1 MKAQLREKEFKQ
13 KRALWPFIKQ
23 LFGYSLRYKKWF
35 LPFVGAIM
43 VVAVI
48 DAIYPLVWL
57 NYIDR
62 VISPLVSQFKEALM
76 KGLTP
81 DIVYKGLVTFA
92 IIYVVL
98 AVLQTVSESVFVYF
112 SGKIREYVIFDL
124 RSDMFK
130 KLQRLSFSFY
140 DRQAIG
146 WLISRLTSDVGRVTE
161 LISWGFLSLVWGV
174 IMIIACLIAMTL
186 YSWILTL
193 IVLATIP
200 FLFLLSVKLR
210 ILVLQYAREARKTNS
225 EMIATYNE
233 HIHGVEV
240 NKVSVQEDTASANF
254 SKISGRM
261 EWVSFRSSYYSA
273 MYSPLVVMVGS
284 VAAALVIY
292 VGSKMAI
299 AGAGG
304 ITLGVLAAFFGYARI
319 IYEPIMDITR
329 FYALAQNSLSAGER
343 IFSLIKEPITIYD
356 REGVTDFAEIK
367 GKVEFE
373 DVRFHYVA
381 DKPIFSG
388 LNLTIRP
395 GESIAL
401 VGPTGEGKTTI
412 TNLICRFYEPTGGVI
427 KIDGMDYQGKT
438 LESFRSQLGIILQTP
453 HVFSGTILDNI
464 RYADQ
469 NASEEQIIEILNS
482 IGAEEMAERLAE
494 EVGED
499 GSNLS
504 LGEKQL
510 ISFARVILKD
520 PRILVMDEATSSV
533 DTLAE
538 AKIQKGIEQLIKNR
552 TSIIIAHRLST
563 IRHCDRILVIKQG
576 KVVEE
581 GNHEE
586 LIAKRKFY
594 YDLYTKQS
602 REGVGIAL

>member
-13 KRALWPFIKQ
+13 KRALWPFMKQ
-23 LFGYSLRYKKWF
+23 LFGYSLRYKKWYV
-35 LPFVGAIM
+35 PFVSAILI
-43 VVAVI
+43 VAVI

-57 NYIDR
+57 NYIDG
-62 VISPLVSQFKEALM
+62 VITPLVSQYKEAAV
-76 KGLTP
+76 KGLSP
-81 DIVYKGLVTFA
+81 ELSYKGLFIFA

-98 AVLQTVSESVFVYF
+98 AVLQTASESVFVYF
-112 SGKIREYVIFDL
+112 SGKIREYVVSDL
-124 RSDMFK
+124 RSDMFR
-130 KLQRLSFSFY
+130 KLQYLSFSFY
-140 DRQAIG
+140 DRQALG
-146 WLISRLTSDVGRVTE
+146 WLISRITSDAGRVTE
-161 LISWGFLSLVWGV
+161 LISFGFLSLVWGV
-174 IMIIACLIAMTL
+174 FMIIACLVAMTL

-210 ILVLQYAREARKTNS
+210 MLVLQYAREARKTYS
-225 EMIATYNE
+225 EMLATFNE

-240 NKVSVQEDTASANF
+240 NKISVQEDSAAANF
-254 SKISGRM
+254 SKISGKM

-292 VGSKMAI
+292 LGGKMAI
-299 AGAGG
+299 AGG

-356 REGVTDFAEIK
+356 REGVTDFGEIK
-367 GKVEFE
+367 GNIEFE
-373 DVRFHYVA
+373 GVRFHYVA
-381 DKPIFSG
+381 EKPILKG
-388 LNLTIRP
+388 LNLRINA

-401 VGPTGEGKTTI
+401 VGPSGEGKTTI
-412 TNLICRFYEPTGGVI
+412 TSLICRFYEPTGGAI
-427 KIDGMDYQGKT
+427 KIDGVDYKEKT
-438 LESFRSQLGIILQTP
+438 LESFRNQLGIILQTP
-453 HVFSGTILDNI
+453 HVFSGTIIENI

-469 NASEEQIIEILNS
+469 NASEERIVEILNS
-482 IGAEEMAERLAE
+482 IGAKEMVTRLAE
-494 EVGED
+494 EVGEE

-510 ISFARVILKD
+510 ISFARVILKN
-520 PRILVMDEATSSV
+520 PKILIMDEATSSV

-538 AKIQKGIEQLIKNR
+538 AKIQKGIAQLIKGR

-563 IRHCDRILVIKQG
+563 IKHCDRILVIKKG
-576 KVVEE
+576 EVVEE
-581 GNHEE
+581 GKHEE
-586 LIAKRKFY
+586 LIAKRRFY

-602 REGVGIAL
+602 REGVGFAV

>member
-1 MKAQLREKEFKQ
+1 MKAQLRDKEFKQ
-13 KRALWPFIKQ
+13 KRALWPFVKQ
-23 LFGYSLRYKKWF
+23 IFGYSLKYKKWF
-35 LPFVGAIM
+35 FPFVATTV

-57 NYIDR
+57 NYIDG
-62 VISPLVSQFKEALM
+62 VISPLVSQYKETAGQGLAGNIAFGGLFKF
-76 KGLTP
+76 G
-81 DIVYKGLVTFA
+81 
-92 IIYVVL
+92 IIYLIL
-98 AVLQTVSESVFVYF
+98 ALLQTLSESIFIYF
-112 SGKIREYVIFDL
+112 SGKIQEYVIYDL
-124 RSDMFK
+124 RGDMFK
-130 KLQRLSFSFY
+130 KLQNLSFSFY

-146 WLISRLTSDVGRVTE
+146 WLISRITSDVDRVTE

-174 IMIIACLIAMTL
+174 IMIIACLFAMTW

-200 FLFLLSVKLR
+200 ILFLLSVKLR
-210 ILVLQYAREARKTNS
+210 MRVLQYAREARKTNS
-225 EMIATYNE
+225 EMIATYTE

-240 NKVSVQEDTASANF
+240 NKISVQEDSASANF
-254 SKISGRM
+254 SKVSRRM
-261 EWVSFRSSYYSA
+261 QWASFRSSYYTA

-292 VGSKMAI
+292 VGGKMTI
-299 AGAGG
+299 AGAAG

-343 IFSLIKEPITIYD
+343 IFSLINEKATIFD
-356 REGVTDFAEIK
+356 HDGVTDFDEIK

-373 DVRFHYVA
+373 DVRFQYVA
-381 DKPIFSG
+381 DKPILKG
-388 LNLTIRP
+388 LNLRIRS

-412 TNLICRFYEPTGGVI
+412 ANLICRFYEPTGGVI
-427 KIDGMDYQGKT
+427 KIDEADYKSKT
-438 LESFRSQLGIILQTP
+438 LESFRDQLGVILQTP
-453 HVFSGTILDNI
+453 HVFSGTIIENI

-469 NASEEQIIEILNS
+469 DAPEERIIEILNS
-482 IGAEEMAERLAE
+482 IGAEEMASRLTE
-494 EVGED
+494 EVGEE

-520 PRILVMDEATSSV
+520 PKILIMDEATSSV

-552 TSIIIAHRLST
+552 TSVIIAHRLST
-563 IRHCDRILVIKQG
+563 IKHCDRILVIKQG
-576 KVVEE
+576 EIVEE
-581 GNHEE
+581 GKHEE
-586 LIAKRKFY
+586 LIAKGEFY
-594 YDLYTKQS
+594 YNLYTKQS
-602 REGVGIAL
+602 REGVMYPG

>member
-1 MKAQLREKEFKQ
+1 MKTQLRDKEFGQ

-57 NYIDR
+57 NYIDG
-62 VISPLVSQFKEALM
+62 VISPLVSQFKAAGRQGTAPEIVFR
-76 KGLTP
+76 GLF
-81 DIVYKGLVTFA
+81 TFA
-92 IIYVVL
+92 AIYVML
-98 AVLQTVSESVFVYF
+98 AVLQTLSESTFVYF

-146 WLISRLTSDVGRVTE
+146 WLISRLTSDVDRVTE

-174 IMIIACLIAMTL
+174 IMIIACLVAMTL

-193 IVLATIP
+193 VVLATIP
-200 FLFLLSVKLR
+200 VLFLLSVRLR
-210 ILVLQYAREARKTNS
+210 ILVLQYAREARKTYS
-225 EMIATYNE
+225 EMLATFNE

-240 NKVSVQEDTASANF
+240 NKVSVQEEAAAANF
-254 SKISGRM
+254 SKISGKM
-261 EWVSFRSSYYSA
+261 QWVSFRSSYYSA

-292 VGSKMAI
+292 LGGKMAI

-304 ITLGVLAAFFGYARI
+304 ITLGVLAAFFGYARV

-343 IFSLIKEPITIYD
+343 IFSLIREPITIYD
-356 REGVTDFAEIK
+356 REGVTDFAEIR
-367 GKVEFE
+367 GSIEFE
-373 DVRFHYVA
+373 NVHFHYVA
-381 DKPIFSG
+381 DKPIFKA
-388 LNLTIRP
+388 LNLAIEA

-412 TNLICRFYEPTGGVI
+412 TNLICRFYEPTGGAI
-427 KIDGMDYQGKT
+427 KIDGVDYQSRT
-438 LESFRSQLGIILQTP
+438 LESFRRQLGIILQTP
-453 HVFSGTILDNI
+453 HVFSGTILENI

-469 NASEEQIIEILNS
+469 NAPEERIVEILNS
-482 IGAEEMAERLAE
+482 IGAKEMACRLSE
-494 EVGED
+494 EVGEE

-520 PRILVMDEATSSV
+520 PKILVMDEATSSV

-538 AKIQKGIEQLIKNR
+538 AKIQQGIARLIKDR

-563 IRHCDRILVIKQG
+563 IKHCDRILVIKRG
-576 KVVEE
+576 KIVEE
-581 GNHEE
+581 GKHEK
-586 LIAKRKFY
+586 LIAKRRFY

-602 REGVGIAL
+602 RDGVMD

>member
-1 MKAQLREKEFKQ
+1 MKAQLRDKEFKQ
-13 KRALWPFIKQ
+13 KRALWPFVKQ
-23 LFGYSLRYKKWF
+23 IFGYSLKYKKWF
-35 LPFVGAIM
+35 FPFVATTV

-57 NYIDR
+57 NYIDG
-62 VISPLVSQFKEALM
+62 VISPLVSQYKETAGQGLAGKIAFGGLFKF
-76 KGLTP
+76 G
-81 DIVYKGLVTFA
+81 
-92 IIYVVL
+92 IIYLIL
-98 AVLQTVSESVFVYF
+98 ALLQTLSESIFIYF
-112 SGKIREYVIFDL
+112 SGKIQEYVIYDL
-124 RSDMFK
+124 RGDMFK
-130 KLQRLSFSFY
+130 KLQNLSFSFY

-146 WLISRLTSDVGRVTE
+146 WLISRITSDVDRVTE

-174 IMIIACLIAMTL
+174 IMIIACLFAMTW

-200 FLFLLSVKLR
+200 ILFLLSVKLR
-210 ILVLQYAREARKTNS
+210 MRVLQYAREARKTNS
-225 EMIATYNE
+225 EMIATYTE

-240 NKVSVQEDTASANF
+240 NKISVQEDSASVNF
-254 SKISGRM
+254 SKVSRRM
-261 EWVSFRSSYYSA
+261 QWASFRSSYYTA

-284 VAAALVIY
+284 IAAALVIY
-292 VGSKMAI
+292 VGGKMTI
-299 AGAGG
+299 AGATG

-343 IFSLIKEPITIYD
+343 IFSLINEKATIFD
-356 REGVTDFAEIK
+356 RDGVTDFDEIK

-373 DVRFHYVA
+373 DVRFQYVA
-381 DKPIFSG
+381 DKPIIKG
-388 LNLTIRP
+388 LNLTIGC

-412 TNLICRFYEPTGGVI
+412 ANLICRFYEPTGGVI
-427 KIDGMDYQGKT
+427 KIDEADYKSKT
-438 LESFRSQLGIILQTP
+438 LESFRDQLGVILQTP
-453 HVFSGTILDNI
+453 HVFSGTIIENI

-469 NASEEQIIEILNS
+469 DAPEERIIEILNS
-482 IGAEEMAERLAE
+482 IGAEEMSNRLTD
-494 EVGED
+494 EVGEE

-510 ISFARVILKD
+510 ISFARVILKN
-520 PRILVMDEATSSV
+520 PKILIMDEATSSV

-563 IRHCDRILVIKQG
+563 IKHCDRILVIKQG
-576 KVVEE
+576 EIVEE
-581 GNHEE
+581 GKHEE
-586 LIAKRKFY
+586 LIAKGKFY
-594 YDLYTKQS
+594 YNLYTKQS
-602 REGVGIAL
+602 REGVMYPG